1 MMGRYAT
8 PAYGR
13 CGEGL
18 NLCLCTVQQAIERM
32 FGTGGEG
39 LNPLYMHG
47 HRLGVGGEG
56 QRIIDGDDK
65 IQGCSTAR
73 TFVSCVF
80 VDTAENGLFEVAL

>member
-1 MMGRYAT
+1 MMAVLMMRRHAT
-8 PAYGR
+8 PAYDRG
-13 CGEGL
+13 GEGL

-32 FGTGGEG
+32 IGTGGEG

-65 IQGCSTAR
+65 IHGCSTVN
-73 TFVSCVF
+73 TFVS
-80 VDTAENGLFEVAL
+80 